1 MTQLATDQPLPGT
14 VPDPLYPDSDGRF
27 MGDTDF
33 HAHAQIHL
41 REGLQDFFASM
52 PVYVGSNLI
61 YYYEKG
67 NPRSRR
73 DPDVLVAR
81 GVGKHQR
88 RSYRLWEEK
97 VVPSTFFEIS
107 SKKTYREDLGKKR
120 ALYETLQIPEYF
132 LFDPEG
138 PYLKPCFQG
147 FRLMKGLYIPLTPD
161 AEGALVSNELALR
174 MFPEESMLRLYDL
187 KTGEPVLTRSEQAEK
202 ERQRA
207 DQQRQRAD
215 QEKRRADALEME
227 LKRLRKQLGKPE
239 QDS

>member
-41 REGLQDFFASM
+41 REGLQDFFA
-52 PVYVGSNLI
+52 PVPDVYVGSNLI

-81 GVGKHQR
+81 GVGKHPR

-97 VVPSTFFEIS
+97 VVPCTFFEIS

-120 ALYETLQIPEYF
+120 ALYEKLQIPEYF
-132 LFDPEG
+132 LFEPEG
-138 PYLKPCFQG
+138 PYLNPRFQG
-147 FRLMKGLYIPLTPD
+147 FRLMKGLYIPLSPD
-161 AEGALVSNELALR
+161 AAGALVSKELGLR
-174 MFPEESMLRLYDL
+174 MVPEESMLRLHDL
-187 KTGEPVLTRSEQAEK
+187 KTREPVLTRSEQAEQ

-207 DQQRQRAD
+207 DR
-215 QEKRRADALEME
+215 EKRRADALEVE
-227 LKRLRKQLGKPE
+227 LKRLRKQLGEPE